1 MTAADGLIQW
11 AAFILGALGA
21 IVYFNLEDKDR
32 RLKLAALVWAVVW
45 AGPPLVRLWI
55 AMVMA

>member
-21 IVYFNLEDKDR
+21 IVYFNLEDKSR
-32 RLKLAALVWAVVW
+32 HLKIASLVWTVVW